1 MRVFGEG
8 RWFERVARAEC
19 VCVYTCACAID
30 TFVAQEEMF
39 EGSLAQLFNE
49 L

>member
-1 MRVFGEG
+1 MKEG
-8 RWFERVARAEC
+8 GLKEQPEQNVC
-19 VCVYTCACAID
+19 VCMYTCACAID